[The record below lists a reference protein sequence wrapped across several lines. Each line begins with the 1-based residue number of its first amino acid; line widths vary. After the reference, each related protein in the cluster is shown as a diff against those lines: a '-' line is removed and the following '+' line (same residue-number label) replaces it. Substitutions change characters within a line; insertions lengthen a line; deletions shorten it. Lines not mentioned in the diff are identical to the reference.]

1 MALSP
6 EKYQRVKEIFLAAT
20 EKPEGDRTAFVISEC
35 AGDGELKAEV
45 ESLLKE
51 HSSGQQLIPHEPIPP
66 LGSMSAI
73 LSRANIDLS
82 SSSGSKRSVDDTV
95 RRDPTSYLED
105 STPTP
110 SGSGSGFVDA
120 GRFMAGTIVAGRY
133 RIIEL
138 LGRGGMGEVYR
149 ADDLALNASIAMK
162 FLPPLYGA
170 DSKWLERLKNEVRVA
185 RQVTHPNVCRVFDL
199 GEFQGEQFITMEYID
214 GENLASLLRRIGRV
228 PDDKGLQIA
237 RQLCGGLAAAHDRG
251 VLHRDLK
258 PANVMI
264 DGRGAVRI
272 TDFGL
277 AAPADQLRTEGGLR
291 AGTPAYMS
299 PEQLNSRPVTVRSDI
314 YSLGLVL
321 YEMFTGRRPFK
332 ADGVREYQRLHS
344 QEEPPPP
351 HEFVDDIDPIVE
363 RVILRCLEKDP
374 KNRPATALA
383 ASAALPGGNPLRE
396 ILAAG
401 ETPSPEVVAAAGEA
415 SGGLRPRTATAW
427 LVVALLAMLATLM
440 LAPRAFLV
448 QNVIREKPPAVLADR
463 AKTILHDLG
472 YDRTPRDWTGGFG
485 ADGAFIAH
493 VEDTRHDPERWRML
507 LRRRGG
513 MVYYWYRQSDE
524 LLVPWQA
531 MGLFASDTT
540 AREEDD
546 PPAGPGTKEVSLD
559 PEGRLVG
566 LEVQETDHLPW
577 EEAQSQGAVSP
588 MEGRTKGS
596 WEKLLAA
603 AGIDAAA
610 ARAVP
615 PTGALP
621 VYADARA
628 AWDVRFPEFPE
639 ETFHAEAAAE
649 NGRAVFFSIRGDWPA
664 PVARTNINR
673 IIQTLLSVV
682 LLIVGGALAYRSFRS
697 GRGDRQGATR
707 MAVAFFVFGVIGW
720 GLRSHH
726 VPDLVA
732 EFRMF
737 RQAMGSIL
745 YWVSLVWVFYLALEP
760 YVRRVWPEVV
770 ISWSRLLAGKWV
782 DPLVGRDALVGCA
795 AGALVAMLSA
805 VDTLAPR
812 YLHLAAP
819 LPSVNATFAR
829 LSALTNGSTLFTGVL
844 SAVYVGLLM
853 LLLLVVLRMA
863 LRRRVLAGLGFVA
876 VILAA
881 TGRWNPFEPL
891 SVLFQVMIGTLF
903 LLLLV
908 RHGLVALVF
917 CLAFRHLLED
927 FPITPDWGVWYG
939 WSVVTPLALGA
950 VLLLVSFYAAIG
962 GRPLLSIRW
971 GDRA

>member
-1 MALSP
+1 MSLTSDQYA
-6 EKYQRVKEIFLAAT
+6 RVKEIFLAAT
-20 EKPEGDRTAFVISEC
+20 EKPVTEQAAFVQQAC
-35 AGDGELKAEV
+35 AGDADVQREV

-51 HSSGQQLIPHEPIPP
+51 HSRGEQLIPSEPVSP

-82 SSSGSKRSVDDTV
+82 SDAGSDGGRRGEETV
-95 RRDPTSYLED
+95 RRDGTSYADD
-105 STPTP
+105 SSPTP

-199 GEFQGEQFITMEYID
+199 GEFQGEQFLTMEYVD

-237 RQLCGGLAAAHDRG
+237 RQLCAGLAAAHDRG

-277 AAPADQLRTEGGLR
+277 AAPADQMCSEGGIR

-299 PEQLNSRPVTVRSDI
+299 PEQLKGRPVTVRSDI

-321 YEMFTGRRPFK
+321 YEMFTGRRAFK
-332 ADGVREYQRLHS
+332 GEGLRDYQRLHTT
-344 QEEPPPP
+344 EDPTAP
-351 HEFVDDIDPIVE
+351 HEIVDDIDPIVE

-374 KNRPATALA
+374 RNRPATAIAVA
-383 ASAALPGGNPLRE
+383 ASLPGGNPLRE

-415 SGGLRPRTATAW
+415 TGGLKSRTATAF
-427 LVVALLAMLATLM
+427 LVAGLLAVLAMVL

-448 QNVIREKPPAVLADR
+448 QDVVKSKPPAVLADR
-463 AKTILHDLG
+463 AKTILTQLG
-472 YDRTPRDWTGGFG
+472 YDGAPRDWVGGFG
-485 ADGAFIAH
+485 VDAGYIAH
-493 VEDTRHDPERWRML
+493 LQDARHDNQRWRL
-507 LRRRGG
+507 AARRRAGI
-513 MVYYWYRQSDE
+513 VYYWYRQSPD

-531 MGLFASDTT
+531 MTLWSADTT

-546 PPAGPGTKEVSLD
+546 PPAGPGTAEVSLD
-559 PEGRLVG
+559 PDGRLIG
-566 LEVQETDHLPW
+566 LEVRQTLAE
-577 EEAQSQGAVSP
+577 
-588 MEGRTKGS
+588 
-596 WEKLLAA
+596 AA
-603 AGIDAAA
+603 ASQPATPAGSPSESWNALLDAAGFDA
-610 ARAVP
+610 ARITPAAP
-615 PTGALP
+615 RPGALP
-621 VYADARA
+621 VYADARR
-628 AWDVRFPEFPE
+628 AWNATVPELPDERF
-639 ETFHAEAAAE
+639 HIEAASSA
-649 NGRAVFFSIRGDWPA
+649 GKPVYFSVAGEWPQEA
-664 PVARTNINR
+664 PRTNINR
-673 IIQTLLSVV
+673 IVQTFITLV
-682 LLIVGGALAYRSFRS
+682 LLVAGGILAYRNYRS

-707 MAVAFFVFGVIGW
+707 MALAFFLFGVIGW
-720 GLRSHH
+720 ALRAHH
-726 VPDLVA
+726 VPDLIA

-737 RQAMGSIL
+737 RLAMGSVL
-745 YWVSLVWVFYLALEP
+745 YWVVLVWVFYLALEP

-770 ISWSRLLAGKWV
+770 ISWSRLLAGKWI
-782 DPLVGRDALVGCA
+782 DPLVGRDALIGCTVGA
-795 AGALVAMLSA
+795 IASVLSA
-805 VDTLAPR
+805 LETLTPR
-812 YLHLAAP
+812 WLGLASP
-819 LPSVNATFAR
+819 LPTVNSTLQR
-829 LSALTNGSTLFTGVL
+829 LGALTNGSTLFTGAL
-844 SAVYVGLLM
+844 TALYVGLLM

-863 LRRRVLAGLGFVA
+863 LRRKLLAAMGFVV

-881 TGRWNPFEPL
+881 TGRWNPLEPV
-891 SVLFQVMIGTLF
+891 SILFQLLVALLFLGVMI
-903 LLLLV
+903 
-908 RHGLVALVF
+908 RNGLVALVA
-917 CLAFRHLLED
+917 CLIMRNLLED
-927 FPITPDWGVWYG
+927 FPITAEWGVWYR
-939 WSVVTPLALGA
+939 WAAATPLIVG
-950 VLLLVSFYAAIG
+950 VILLLISFYASVG
-962 GRPLLSIRW
+962 GRPLISVRW
-971 GDRA
+971 GQRE